1 MFNAIGTALS
11 KRNVEAV
18 VIKLDKVPVTSP
30 PIATFPKK
38 SCAAAFIEANEPLNV
53 VAASLAV
60 VPVMS
65 KLSCITPI
73 AV

>member
-38 SCAAAFIEANEPLNV
+38 SCAAALNEPLNV

-65 KLSCITPI
+65 KLSYITPI